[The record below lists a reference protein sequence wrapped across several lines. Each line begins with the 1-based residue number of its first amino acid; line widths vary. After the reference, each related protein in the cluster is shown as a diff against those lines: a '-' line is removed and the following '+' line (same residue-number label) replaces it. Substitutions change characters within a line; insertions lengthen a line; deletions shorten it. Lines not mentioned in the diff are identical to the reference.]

1 LYVAVITARATA
13 SEEFCS
19 LGIEELQR
27 TRSKVERLLEQF
39 DQDWSIYEK
48 GYVTELMA
56 IEADARLFVTEAIR
70 ICGDLLNYEREQKR
84 KGKFLFSAS
93 DEYNGLRNKLLYQLS
108 KINSVA
114 NYIGQGR
121 DDLDLSV
128 LIVAEEVGR
137 TVSANQS
144 VATRKLCTQ
153 IQKLQP
159 AKVAADRALLRK
171 RRGRGPSAAQQ
182 SRISAGRGS
191 IRARLVPRQNTH
203 RTQGKPRSVDQL

>member
-70 ICGDLLNYEREQKR
+70 ICSELLNYEREQKR

-93 DEYNGLRNKLLYQLS
+93 DEYNSLRNKLLYQLS

-128 LIVAEEVGR
+128 LIVSEEVGR

-153 IQKLQP
+153 IQKSFNQLRSLLIERYSENVEVVDPQLRNNP
-159 AKVAADRALLRK
+159 ELVQAVARFERDWCLGK
-171 RRGRGPSAAQQ
+171 TH
-182 SRISAGRGS
+182 I
-191 IRARLVPRQNTH
+191 VP
-203 RTQGKPRSVDQL
+203 K